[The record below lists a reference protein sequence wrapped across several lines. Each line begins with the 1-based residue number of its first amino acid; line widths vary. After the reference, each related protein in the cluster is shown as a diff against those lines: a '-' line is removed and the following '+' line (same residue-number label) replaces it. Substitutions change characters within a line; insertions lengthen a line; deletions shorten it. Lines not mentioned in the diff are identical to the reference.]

1 MGKYSLKNSM
11 EEQIMKRSLIFF
23 LIFVVLLAACAQQ
36 PAVQEPAAQPDTGQS
51 SEAQPAASE
60 GEGEP
65 FYVFL
70 PKGLDN
76 PYWDAC
82 RKGMDA
88 KAAEMGVKA
97 EFLGPAVSD
106 AVKQVEIFE
115 SVISR
120 KPAAIAVSPNDP
132 KTVEESIARAMD
144 AGIPVITWDADAPDS
159 QRILYIG
166 TDNVAAGRTAGE
178 TLAELIGGKGKV
190 AILHG
195 ALTALNAQQRVQG
208 FEEALANYPD
218 IEIVATEPTE
228 DSPETALSKAEALLQ
243 AHPDLAAFYG
253 VTGVGVPGAA
263 GAVKQANK
271 CGDVKVVGFD
281 VVPQGIEF
289 MRAGCVDAL
298 ISQRPYGMTAEALE
312 ILVDLSQGKTMD
324 TTNIDT
330 GVEVVYPDGLEEF
343 LQTDH

>member
-1 MGKYSLKNSM
+1 
-11 EEQIMKRSLIFF
+11 MKRLTFALLIFA
-23 LIFVVLLAACAQQ
+23 LLLAGCAQPT
-36 PAVQEPAAQPDTGQS
+36 PATTGGTTGGETQGDT
-51 SEAQPAASE
+51 
-60 GEGEP
+60 
-65 FYVFL
+65 FFVFL

-82 RKGMDA
+82 RKGMEA
-88 KAAEMGVKA
+88 EAASLGVKA

-106 AVKQVEIFE
+106 AAKQVEIFE
-115 SVISR
+115 SVIAR

-132 KTVEESIARAMD
+132 QTVQESIARAMA

-159 QRILYIG
+159 QRLLYIG

-178 TLAELIGGKGKV
+178 VMAELIGGKGKV

-208 FEEALANYPD
+208 FEEALAKFPD
-218 IEIVATEPTE
+218 IQIVAVEPTE
-228 DSPETALSKAEALLQ
+228 DSPEVALSKAEALLQ
-243 AHPDLAAFYG
+243 AYPDLVGFYG

-263 GAVKQANK
+263 GAVRQANK
-271 CGDVKVVGFD
+271 CGQVKVVGFD

-289 MRAGCVDAL
+289 MRGGCVDAL
-298 ISQRPYGMTAEALE
+298 ISQRPYGMTAQALQIMVGLAKDQTVTE
-312 ILVDLSQGKTMD
+312 TSV
-324 TTNIDT
+324 DT
-330 GVEVVYPDGLEEF
+330 GVEVVYPDGLELF